1 MPRGH
6 PPGRRPTPCR
16 HCDMVDDYR
25 LQRAA
30 EVAVHDEHHWRDE
43 TAWSRLINFKRW
55 LIVFEWERDS

>member
-1 MPRGH
+1 
-6 PPGRRPTPCR
+6 
-16 HCDMVDDYR
+16 MVDDYR